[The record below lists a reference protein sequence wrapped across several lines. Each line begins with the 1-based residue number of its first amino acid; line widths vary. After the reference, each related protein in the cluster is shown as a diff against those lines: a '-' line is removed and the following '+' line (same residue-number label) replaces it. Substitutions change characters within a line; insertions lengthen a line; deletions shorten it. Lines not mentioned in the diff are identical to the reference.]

1 MNEEKKL
8 RLKVAS
14 SPHVASPINTMS
26 LMRDVLI
33 ALVPALC
40 AAVFF
45 FGPRALIAT
54 AVSVAA
60 CELFEWGYR
69 KLMKKSLANQDL
81 SAAVSMG

>member
-45 FGPRALIAT
+45 FGP
-54 AVSVAA
+54 
-60 CELFEWGYR
+60 GP
-69 KLMKKSLANQDL
+69 
-81 SAAVSMG
+81 

>member
-33 ALVPALC
+33 ALVPALLNI
-40 AAVFF
+40 
-45 FGPRALIAT
+45 RIA
-54 AVSVAA
+54 S
-60 CELFEWGYR
+60 R
-69 KLMKKSLANQDL
+69 
-81 SAAVSMG
+81 